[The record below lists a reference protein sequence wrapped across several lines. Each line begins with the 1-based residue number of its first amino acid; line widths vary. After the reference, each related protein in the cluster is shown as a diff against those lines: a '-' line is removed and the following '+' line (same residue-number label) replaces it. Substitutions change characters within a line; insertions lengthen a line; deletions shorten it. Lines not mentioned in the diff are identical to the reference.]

1 MGAKYL
7 PTVRDQK
14 ASLRFLKTQ
23 KPAPNFKN
31 SSHDLKEPVAP
42 APLPPAAPVPVATPA
57 PAVKATAKAKTAKRK

>member
-23 KPAPNFKN
+23 KPAPNFKY

-42 APLPPAAPVPVATPA
+42 APLPAATPA
-57 PAVKATAKAKTAKRK
+57 PAVQAPAKPKTTKRK